1 MTMYSVLCY
10 TGMFQKHP
18 TMILDFPSET
28 PRPHSFLRQIP
39 LSNGYRI
46 PLIFGG
52 VMSIVLAFLTVV
64 IGSSVAT
71 ALDNSQPEVR
81 NWLILATVLIGL
93 GAILMFNV
101 AFLLPVFNVIRR
113 RRYAFRYGQLVNA
126 TVRNSKPAILDQ
138 IGTPFLRDRSRVI
151 VEIEGQQYSTRIQG
165 RGWKLINYPK
175 DELLQPN
182 DIVPVLFV
190 PKKKLVI
197 LPGDLN
203 IALRTK

>member
-1 MTMYSVLCY
+1 
-10 TGMFQKHP
+10 MFQKHP
-18 TMILDFPSET
+18 TIVIDLPAQT
-28 PRPHSFLRQIP
+28 PRPRSFLRQIP
-39 LSNGYRI
+39 CSSGYRI

-52 VMSIVLAFLTVV
+52 VMSAVLALLTGA
-64 IGSSVAT
+64 ISYSVAT
-71 ALDNSQPEVR
+71 ALVASEPDVR
-81 NWLILATVLIGL
+81 NWLVLATVLIGL

-126 TVRNSKPAILDQ
+126 TIRNSRPAIVDQ
-138 IGTPFLRDRSRVI
+138 IGTPFLRDRSRVV
-151 VEIEGQQYSTRIQG
+151 VEIEGQQYTTRIQG

-203 IALRTK
+203 IVLRTI